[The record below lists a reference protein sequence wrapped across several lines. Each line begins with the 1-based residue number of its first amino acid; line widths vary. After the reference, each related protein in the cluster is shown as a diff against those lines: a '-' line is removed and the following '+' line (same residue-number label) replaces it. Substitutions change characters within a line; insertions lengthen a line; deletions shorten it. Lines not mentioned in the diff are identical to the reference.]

1 MRAERIVAVLLLVL
15 LVLLPAAWM
24 VGYAGFYSVGLLGLL
39 RTGLT
44 ARWWWQACL
53 GSLLWPSLLLS
64 LTTAVLTTVLCL
76 VTGMLLC
83 VAADHWR
90 VERGV
95 GLLLTLGAALPVS
108 AVAFVVLQ
116 MCSRGGLLARGLV
129 ALWPG
134 FQQRDFPVLVNDGWS
149 VGIVLAGC
157 VTGVPLTGL
166 FLLSVW
172 RAAGIGRYVELAER
186 LGAGA
191 WRARIDVGVPML
203 WRRARLL
210 AFLLFVWNFSAW
222 EAPLLLGRQSPRLMS
237 VLIQQSSGQY
247 SLQDRPLSFVFA
259 TVYFAV
265 LAGLLLW
272 LPRAATG
279 ATGERKSA
287 DAGGAA

>member
-1 MRAERIVAVLLLVL
+1 MRAERIAGMALLVL
-15 LVLLPAAWM
+15 LVLLPAVWM

-44 ARWWWQACL
+44 ASWWWQACS
-53 GSLLWPSLLLS
+53 GGVLLPSLLLS
-64 LTTAVLTTVLCL
+64 MTTAVITTALCL

-95 GLLLTLGAALPVS
+95 GVMLTLGAALPVS

-116 MCSRGGLLARGLV
+116 LCSRGGLLARGLAV
-129 ALWPG
+129 WWPD
-134 FQQRDFPVLVNDGWS
+134 FQPGDFPVLVNDVWS
-149 VGIVLAGC
+149 VGIVLAGWL
-157 VTGVPLTGL
+157 TGVPLTGL

-172 RAAGIGRYVELAER
+172 RSAGLRRYVELAER

-191 WRARIDVGVPML
+191 WRARVCVGVPML
-203 WRRARLL
+203 WRRSRLL
-210 AFLLFVWNFSAW
+210 AFLLLVWNFSAW

-247 SLQDRPLSFVFA
+247 SLQDRPLSFVYA

-265 LAGLLLW
+265 LACLLLW
-272 LPRAATG
+272 LPRVHAGASGGGKAADG
-279 ATGERKSA
+279 
-287 DAGGAA
+287 GGAV